1 LMMMASTGLH
11 AKKSTNGM
19 AQPVDSSS
27 TFPNVVRGAHVQATK
42 LRLELRRALELSGER
57 AERLLQAE
65 ADAEACLRLVLA
77 LKQREAELEQDAA
90 SRAQLYAAARMRI
103 TEVEHAEDER

>member
-1 LMMMASTGLH
+1 MMMASTGQH
-11 AKKSTNGM
+11 AIIIK
-19 AQPVDSSS
+19 VDEWHG
-27 TFPNVVRGAHVQATK
+27 TACGFLINLPKCCAGCAPFQDPAATK

-90 SRAQLYAAARMRI
+90 SRAQL
-103 TEVEHAEDER
+103 

>member
-1 LMMMASTGLH
+1 
-11 AKKSTNGM
+11 
-19 AQPVDSSS
+19 
-27 TFPNVVRGAHVQATK
+27 
-42 LRLELRRALELSGER
+42 LELRRALELSGER

-90 SRAQLYAAARMRI
+90 SRAQL
-103 TEVEHAEDER
+103 

>member
-1 LMMMASTGLH
+1 MLCGRAPFQDP
-11 AKKSTNGM
+11 AEE
-19 AQPVDSSS
+19 A
-27 TFPNVVRGAHVQATK
+27 ATK

-90 SRAQLYAAARMRI
+90 SRAQLSTPPRGCALQKSNTPRMSAECRAA
-103 TEVEHAEDER
+103 